1 MLAEALEEIDNVT
14 DHFPLARANSKWRA
28 ATWYAE
34 RRDQQR
40 YGGHW
45 ANINVGNNSVST
57 EKALGEDA
65 STLLAH
71 LMKEESALSKPPNW
85 PIPPVLVD
93 HLRVASLYLF
103 LVRFSIQV
111 PSVSLALR
119 SCILYIPP
127 IPPDIRLLRDLL
139 WVF

>member
-1 MLAEALEEIDNVT
+1 MLAEAKEEIDNVT

-28 ATWYAE
+28 GTWYAE

-57 EKALGEDA
+57 EEALGEDA

-71 LMKEESALSKPPNW
+71 LLKEVSALSKPPNL
-85 PIPPVLVD
+85 PTPPVLFD
-93 HLRVASLYLF
+93 QSRAAFLYLF
-103 LVRFSIQV
+103 WLRFPIQV
-111 PSVSLALR
+111 PLVSLALL
-119 SCILYIPP
+119 SCISYIF
-127 IPPDIRLLRDLL
+127 PPDLRLLGDLL

>member
-57 EKALGEDA
+57 EEALGEDA

-71 LMKEESALSKPPNW
+71 LLKEVSALSKPPNL
-85 PIPPVLVD
+85 PTPPPLLD
-93 HLRVASLYLF
+93 HSRAALLYLF
-103 LVRFSIQV
+103 WVRSPIQV
-111 PSVSLALR
+111 PLVTLALR
-119 SCILYIPP
+119 FCIAYISPP
-127 IPPDIRLLRDLL
+127 RIRLLRDLL